1 MSAEGTERSSSPA
14 PILLWG
20 GVGTA
25 PVGGLLLVA
34 GGEGFLLRVGAFFIM
49 VAVILVAVGALL
61 ARGRNGARGGME
73 GYVEEEIEALR
84 DDLRA
89 DIAHAAKATHRS
101 LAERVSALTDTVEA
115 LRGQIEVLRAHV
127 ERSHLNA
134 PQPPPPAPAPVQASA
149 GVVHHTETV
158 HVTRQTYVDDGGTV
172 YGAAKPVAVPGP
184 RREPD
189 PYPDEPELVR
199 RTAPVGRTEQ
209 RMGERRASARADEH
223 GSELHVSERRAEVR
237 VDPTAAEMHVEDRWA
252 SSVQHRG
259 PAGEAPTGRRRRDD
273 DDEPSGRWAAGPGQA
288 PPVAPGAPPRRADGE
303 WAGAAP
309 GRGEWTGPG
318 GRRPEGEWAGAAP
331 VSGAARRPEGEWT
344 GAAPVSGAARRPDGE
359 WAGAAPVSGAG
370 RRPEGEWAGAAPAP
384 GRRDGEWTG
393 GSGRRPEG
401 EWSGAAPV
409 SGAGRPPQ
417 SEWAAAAPVSGVG
430 RREGERPR
438 GWDDPERS
446 GDIRRGVDPERPTGR
461 RAAPEQ
467 WAYDGSF
474 DAERTSGR
482 RARGPEPT
490 RGGFEDER
498 TGGVN
503 PERTGRARVVPPAEP
518 PAGRAALPAHPS
530 GEPVPEWA
538 TERAPD
544 ERARAAVEQPRR
556 SATEYGR
563 PGAEYGARPAGSARP
578 PGEYGRPP
586 AAAEYGRPPEPD
598 DDYEPRG
605 RRSAE

>member
-14 PILLWG
+14 PILLWS

-34 GGEGFLLRVGAFFIM
+34 GGDGFLLRVGAFFVM
-49 VAVILVAVGALL
+49 VAVILVGVGALL
-61 ARGRNGARGGME
+61 ARSRAGGRGGME

-134 PQPPPPAPAPVQASA
+134 PQPPPPAPAPVQPSP

-172 YGAAKPVAVPGP
+172 YGAAKPVGVPGP

-189 PYPDEPELVR
+189 PYPAEPEPVR
-199 RTAPVGRTEQ
+199 RSAPVGRTEQ

-223 GSELHVSERRAEVR
+223 GSEMHVSERRAEVR

-259 PAGEAPTGRRRRDD
+259 PAGEGPTGRRRRDE
-273 DDEPSGRWAAGPGQA
+273 DDEPSGRWAAPPPPA
-288 PPVAPGAPPRRADGE
+288 PAPGAPRRADVDGEWTGGAPARGGEWTGAAPVSGAARRGDAE

-309 GRGEWTGPG
+309 VSGAGRRDGEWAGTG

-331 VSGAARRPEGEWT
+331 VSGAARR
-344 GAAPVSGAARRPDGE
+344 
-359 WAGAAPVSGAG
+359 
-370 RRPEGEWAGAAPAP
+370 
-384 GRRDGEWTG
+384 
-393 GSGRRPEG
+393 
-401 EWSGAAPV
+401 
-409 SGAGRPPQ
+409 
-417 SEWAAAAPVSGVG
+417 
-430 RREGERPR
+430 EGERTGDVRR
-438 GWDDPERS
+438 GRDDPERS
-446 GDIRRGVDPERPTGR
+446 GDIRRGLDGERPTGR
-461 RAAPEQ
+461 RAAPESR
-467 WAYDGSF
+467 AYDGGF
-474 DAERTSGR
+474 EPERPTGR
-482 RARGPEPT
+482 RARPPEPP
-490 RGGFEDER
+490 RGPFEPERVSGYEPERVSGYEPERVSGYEPERVSGFVPERVSGFE
-498 TGGVN
+498 
-503 PERTGRARVVPPAEP
+503 PERTGRARVVPPVEP
-518 PAGRAALPAHPS
+518 QSGRAALPANPS
-530 GEPVPEWA
+530 GEPVPEWVTEHA
-538 TERAPD
+538 TD

-556 SATEYGR
+556 GPTEYGR
-563 PGAEYGARPAGSARP
+563 GGAEYGRPAGTARP
-578 PGEYGRPP
+578 PG
-586 AAAEYGRPPEPD
+586 EYGRPPEPD

-605 RRSAE
+605 RRSAEDWG